1 MKSRLCFAAF
11 SKRGAALARELA
23 AVLGGDI
30 WAPLRICD
38 SGTRGI
44 TGQLNDWT
52 GKAFASYR
60 GLVFISA
67 CGIAVRAVAPHLA
80 GKGSDPA
87 VVVLDERGRHVISLL
102 SGHIGG
108 ANALAKSI
116 ARITGGEAV
125 ITTATDVAGVTAVDE
140 WAVARNCAI
149 ENPVAVKTISAAA
162 LEGSEI
168 GVAVTEE
175 LLDAPWPVTLWLRP
189 RSLVLGAGCKKN
201 TSFEK
206 LLCAFDSFTE
216 EIGVSR
222 LSISA
227 IASIDLKGEEAGLIK
242 LAESLG
248 VPFVT
253 FSSEELKAVPGHFS
267 ASGRVE
273 AVTGV
278 SNVCERAAV
287 LRSGGFLLRGKT
299 VYEGIT
305 FALAKTRGDK

>member
-1 MKSRLCFAAF
+1 MKSWLCFAAF
-11 SKRGAALARELA
+11 SRRGADLARELA
-23 AVLGGDI
+23 AALGGDI
-30 WAPLRICD
+30 WTPRRICCH
-38 SGTRGI
+38 GAREI
-44 TGQLNDWT
+44 RGQLDDWA
-52 GKAFASYR
+52 GEAFTSYR

-67 CGIAVRAVAPHLA
+67 CGIAVRAVAPHLE

-87 VVVLDERGRHVISLL
+87 VVVLDERGKHIISLL

-125 ITTATDVAGVTAVDE
+125 ITTATDAAGVTAVDE
-140 WAVARNCAI
+140 WAVAHNCAI
-149 ENPVAVKTISAAA
+149 ENPSAVKNVSAAA
-162 LEGSEI
+162 LESLEI

-175 LLDAPWPVTLWLRP
+175 LRDAPWPVTLWLRP

-206 LLCAFDSFTE
+206 LLGAFNSFVE
-216 EIGVSR
+216 ESGVSR
-222 LSISA
+222 LSVSA
-227 IASIDLKGEEAGLIK
+227 VASIDLKREEAGLIK

-253 FSSEELKAVPGHFS
+253 FSAEELKGVPGHFS

-273 AVTGV
+273 ATTGV
-278 SNVCERAAV
+278 DNVCERAAV

-305 FALAKTRGDK
+305 FALAKTRGEI

>member
-1 MKSRLCFAAF
+1 MKSRLCLAAF
-11 SKRGAALARELA
+11 SARGADLARKLA
-23 AVLGGDI
+23 AALGGDI
-30 WAPLRICD
+30 WTPRRIHAPGAREI
-38 SGTRGI
+38 S
-44 TGQLNDWT
+44 GQLGDWA
-52 GKAFASYR
+52 GEAFASYG

-67 CGIAVRAVAPHLA
+67 CGIAVRAVAPHLK
-80 GKGSDPA
+80 GKESDPA
-87 VVVLDERGRHVISLL
+87 VVVLDERGRHVIPLL

-116 ARITGGEAV
+116 AGITGGEAV

-140 WAVARNCAI
+140 WAVTHNCAI
-149 ENPVAVKTISAAA
+149 ENLSAVKTISAAA

-175 LLDAPWPVTLWLRP
+175 LRDAPWPVTLWLRP

-201 TSFEK
+201 TPFEK
-206 LLCAFDSFTE
+206 LLGAFNTFAE
-216 EIGVSR
+216 ESGVSR

-227 IASIDLKGEEAGLIK
+227 IASIDLKREEAGLIK
-242 LAESLG
+242 LAEGLG

-253 FSSEELKAVPGHFS
+253 FSAGELRGVPGHFS

-273 AVTGV
+273 AATGV
-278 SNVCERAAV
+278 DNVCERAAV

-299 VYEGIT
+299 IYEGIT
-305 FALAKTRGDK
+305 FALAKTRGDL